1 MGSPKGVGES
11 SRDRLRRQL
20 AERTG
25 TRAKDWHVVFK
36 AYLTDLPRYH
46 TFLPLHPS
54 ASFIMH
60 DSV

>member
-36 AYLTDLPRYH
+36 ARYGMEVV
-46 TFLPLHPS
+46 FER
-54 ASFIMH
+54 AAGWR
-60 DSV
+60 